1 MPKRRYSPR
10 EMLAV
15 LVGFDTTSRGSNL
28 QLIDWVEAYL
38 AEYGVACR
46 RSYDETGGKANLLAT
61 IGPPVEGGIV
71 LSGHTDVVPV
81 DGQVWASDPFVMTER
96 NGRLYGRGTAD
107 MKAFSATALA
117 LVPEF
122 LARPLARPIHLALSY
137 DEEVGC
143 IGVHRLIEDLSANLP
158 RPALVVVGEPTEM
171 RVVNAHKGVAGFVT
185 RIHGKAAH
193 SSQPHRGGN
202 AIVAAARLISEL
214 HAMAEERKAAPR
226 ADSGFVPPY
235 TTFGIGVIQG
245 GSALNIVAEHCQ
257 FQWEF
262 RRVPG
267 DDPEA
272 IVARFEAFARDVV
285 LPDLRAHAPEAE
297 IVTETLAAV
306 PPLAPEDDGLAE
318 TLLKRLTGANQA
330 HVVSYGTEG
339 GVFQHAGISTVICGP
354 GSIDQAHQPDEFI
367 EGAQIELC
375 ADLLRRL
382 ADWASQ
388 AEAA

>member
-1 MPKRRYSPR
+1 
-10 EMLAV
+10 MLAV

-61 IGPPVEGGIV
+61 VGPPVEGGIV

-143 IGVHRLIEDLSANLP
+143 IGVHRLIEDLGANLP

-185 RIHGKAAH
+185 RIHGKSAH

-214 HAMAEERKAAPR
+214 HAMAEERKAAPQ
-226 ADSGFVPPY
+226 AGGGFVPPY

-272 IVARFEAFARDVV
+272 ILARFEAFARDVV

-339 GVFQHAGISTVICGP
+339 GVFQHAGLSTVICGP

-367 EGAQIELC
+367 EAAQVDLC

-382 ADWASQ
+382 ADWARP

>member
-1 MPKRRYSPR
+1 MPKRRYSPQ
-10 EMLAV
+10 EMLAI
-15 LVGFDTTSRGSNL
+15 LVGFDTTSRESNL
-28 QLIDWVEAYL
+28 KLIDWVEAYL
-38 AEYGVACR
+38 ADYGVACR
-46 RSYDETGGKANLLAT
+46 RSYDDAGGKANLLAT
-61 IGPPVEGGIV
+61 IGPSVEGGIV

-81 DGQVWASDPFVMTER
+81 DGQSWTSDPFRMVAR

-107 MKAFSATALA
+107 MKAFSAVALA
-117 LVPEF
+117 LVPDF
-122 LARPLARPIHLALSY
+122 LERPLARPIHLALSY

-143 IGVHRLIEDLSANLP
+143 IGVHRLVADLSANLP
-158 RPALVVVGEPTEM
+158 RPGLVMVGEPTEM
-171 RVVNAHKGVAGFVT
+171 RVVNAHKGVSGFVT
-185 RIHGKAAH
+185 RIHGKSAH

-202 AIVAAARLISEL
+202 AIVAAARLIAFL
-214 HAMAEERKAAPR
+214 HEMAEEKKTGPQSSA
-226 ADSGFVPPY
+226 GFEPPH

-262 RRVPG
+262 RRVPA
-267 DDPEA
+267 DDPAE
-272 IVARFEAFARDVV
+272 ILGRFERYAREVV
-285 LPDLRAHAPEAE
+285 LPDLRRHAPDAE

-318 TLLKRLTGANQA
+318 TLLKRLTDANQA

-339 GVFQHAGISTVICGP
+339 GVFQQAGLSTVVCGP

-367 EGAQIELC
+367 EAKQLELC
-375 ADLLRRL
+375 AEVMLRL
-382 ADWASQ
+382 ADWARR